1 MQQRGLATLWGA
13 TALLILT
20 SLWGWFSLKAVGAE
34 STRSAQQ
41 MQAAQALANAEA
53 LLETAVAQLEANY
66 ANPLSQADAQL
77 WKFAAASSCPIDKPP
92 PQWQCMRWP
101 LSELPAPDGI
111 DTTQSFVRLVRDV
124 RQAPHLVQILVD
136 AKLNASQ
143 AGVGS
148 RATVQQSVYI
158 PLSFR
163 LPPLP
168 VNDYF
173 SSLVLND
180 SVISPASPLCDFS
193 AWRSIF
199 GEMTPTQLKTISD
212 LQERNGLTDLTQPT
226 RSVYWIDNPLL
237 WTKRLGSLSAPVVLI
252 FSEAACAIQCPAIAS
267 QITGT
272 VFFQSQCQAHKIPS
286 WQGGVI
292 WGQLGMESNL
302 TAAQKQAMLSSPNGL
317 VPTHNAHDA
326 FTFAWPEGIQASRV
340 QRVAGTWKNA
350 GY

>member
-1 MQQRGLATLWGA
+1 LP
-13 TALLILT
+13 
-20 SLWGWFSLKAVGAE
+20 S
-34 STRSAQQ
+34 
-41 MQAAQALANAEA
+41 
-53 LLETAVAQLEANY
+53 
-66 ANPLSQADAQL
+66 
-77 WKFAAASSCPIDKPP
+77 
-92 PQWQCMRWP
+92 
-101 LSELPAPDGI
+101 LPA
-111 DTTQSFVRLVRDV
+111 
-124 RQAPHLVQILVD
+124 
-136 AKLNASQ
+136 
-143 AGVGS
+143 
-148 RATVQQSVYI
+148 
-158 PLSFR
+158 
-163 LPPLP
+163 
-168 VNDYF
+168 NDYF
-173 SSLVLND
+173 SSLVLNE

-212 LQERNGLTDLTQPT
+212 LQERNGLSELTQPT

-302 TAAQKQAMLSSPNGL
+302 TATQKQALLSSPNGL
-317 VPTHNAHDA
+317 APTHNAHDA

-340 QRVAGTWKNA
+340 QRVAGSWKNA